1 MGVLLPHHLPDRGDL
16 FHQADDV
23 SPLLRVVLPHGL
35 CPEMGVLMDG
45 CLAGGDA
52 QVDVDG
58 VTMCEAVGVALRR
71 EEETDA
77 VVVGFGFLNVKI
89 GFIEIGSMIF
99 RYIAGFF
106 LRVLQPGV
114 GTGGVQHG
122 LAFPPVGVDGDACIL
137 HERDEL
143 VSEDD
148 VVVEQRCLWFP
159 DETAGT

>member
-1 MGVLLPHHLPDRGDL
+1 
-16 FHQADDV
+16 
-23 SPLLRVVLPHGL
+23 
-35 CPEMGVLMDG
+35 MGVLMDG

-52 QVDVDG
+52 RVDVDG
-58 VTMCEAVGVALRR
+58 VTMREAVGVALRR

-89 GFIEIGSMIF
+89 GFVEIGSMIF
-99 RYIAGFF
+99 WYIAGFF
-106 LRVLQPGV
+106 LCVLQPDV

-122 LAFPPVGVDGDACIL
+122 LAFPPVGVDVDAGML
-137 HERDEL
+137 HERYEL

-148 VVVEQRCLWFP
+148 VVVEQRCLRFP

>member
-23 SPLLRVVLPHGL
+23 LPLLRVVLPHGL

-52 QVDVDG
+52 RVDVDG
-58 VTMCEAVGVALRR
+58 VTVREAIRVALRR

-77 VVVGFGFLNVKI
+77 VVVGSGFLNVKI
-89 GFIEIGSMIF
+89 VEIGSMIF
-99 RYIAGFF
+99 WYIAGFF
-106 LRVLQPGV
+106 LCVLQPDV

-122 LAFPPVGVDGDACIL
+122 LAFPTVGVDVDAGFL

-143 VSEDD
+143 VTEDD
-148 VVVEQRCLWFP
+148 VVVEQRCLRFP